1 MDDFS
6 KMFKQLGKQI
16 QQTSE
21 QVIKDLQ
28 PTIKLVGDNLK
39 LAVEYAADVTEEVLR
54 DSTEFV
60 KKQTENV
67 RKQAGTVASLDE
79 IGEKLGDWGLPAMAF
94 AIAVAEAG
102 TVGYAGGAVVAAAL
116 AMLGGPFGVIGGLAS
131 LGVLTLI
138 ASAVSEYGI
147 EAILIAGIRG
157 WRAKGKSDEE
167 LFSEL
172 AQWPVGESLKAKI
185 AERLRAA
192 LLDA

>member
-6 KMFKQLGKQI
+6 KMLKQLSKQI
-16 QQTSE
+16 QQTGE

-67 RKQAGTVASLDE
+67 RKQASNAVTLEE
-79 IGEKLGDWGLPAMAF
+79 IGQKLGDWGLPAMAF
-94 AIAVAEAG
+94 AIAVAEVG

-116 AMLGGPFGVIGGLAS
+116 ALLGGPFGVIGGLAS

-138 ASAVSEYGI
+138 ASAVSEHGI
-147 EAILIAGIRG
+147 EAILIAGIRA
-157 WRAKGKSDEE
+157 WRAKGKSDEDLFGE
-167 LFSEL
+167 LN
-172 AQWPVGESLKAKI
+172 QWPIGDSLKAKI
-185 AERLRAA
+185 AERLRIAMS
-192 LLDA
+192 DA